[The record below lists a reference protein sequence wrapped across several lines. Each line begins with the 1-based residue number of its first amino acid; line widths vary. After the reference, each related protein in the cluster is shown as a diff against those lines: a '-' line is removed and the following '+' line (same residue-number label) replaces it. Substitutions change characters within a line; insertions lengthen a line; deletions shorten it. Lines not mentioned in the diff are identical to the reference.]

1 MIATILGALF
11 GGRRNV
17 IAETAGVFRENTEAG
32 AQRRAQYAQ
41 AALSQY
47 AAEFSHERRGLFDRL
62 IDGLNRLPRP
72 LMALSTFALLGSAM
86 FDPLWF
92 AERMQG
98 LTLVPEPLW
107 WLMGTIVAFY
117 FGGRFQA
124 KSQDFKKSAAQTAA
138 LVPKVMENISQ
149 LRALRHDSPGV
160 ADTGSDAALS
170 MTAVQGSELS
180 DNAAVRAWQENAQ
193 GQGKAKP
200 N

>member
-11 GGRRNV
+11 GGKRNV
-17 IAETAGVFRENTEAG
+17 ITETAGVFRENAEAG

-47 AAEFSHERRGLFDRL
+47 AAEFQHQRRGLFDRL

-72 LMALSTFALLGSAM
+72 MMALSTFALLGSAM

-92 AERMQG
+92 AQRMQG
-98 LTLVPEPLW
+98 LALVPEPLW

-124 KSQDFKKSAAQTAA
+124 KSQDFKKSAAEAAA
-138 LVPKVMENISQ
+138 LAPKVMDTIAH
-149 LRALRHDSPGV
+149 LRTLRHDSPGA
-160 ADTGSDAALS
+160 ADTGSDAALAMS
-170 MTAVQGSELS
+170 AVEPD
-180 DNAAVRAWQENAQ
+180 DNPALRAWQTRHERT
-193 GQGKAKP
+193 KS
-200 N
+200 

>member
-1 MIATILGALF
+1 MIGTILAALF
-11 GGRRNV
+11 GGNRNV

-47 AAEFSHERRGLFDRL
+47 AAEFSQARRGLFDRL

-124 KSQDFKKSAAQTAA
+124 KSQDFKKIGGTDRCACAEGHGEHFAVAQAAPRQPRRCRYRQRCRT
-138 LVPKVMENISQ
+138 
-149 LRALRHDSPGV
+149 RHDR
-160 ADTGSDAALS
+160 
-170 MTAVQGSELS
+170 
-180 DNAAVRAWQENAQ
+180 RA
-193 GQGKAKP
+193 GH
-200 N
+200 